1 MTSKSV
7 KPHAQSKILGDFPSP
22 TVQGFTGLRAQP
34 SFGAPGYTVPV
45 RLGSIPQPYQCAW
58 ARFLDLG
65 SVSRFRRP
73 CQCVWARFKTIPP
86 HPVTTHHRPPP
97 APLPPPPKHP
107 APSRCP
113 TNLSSLLLFGR
124 RVTALRPLLVYGG
137 DARIMVGVGSV
148 DRASASGLDSWT

>member
-97 APLPPPPKHP
+97 APLPPPETPRSLPLPHKSLQP
-107 APSRCP
+107 PIIWATRDCPEAPI
-113 TNLSSLLLFGR
+113 G
-124 RVTALRPLLVYGG
+124 LR
-137 DARIMVGVGSV
+137 
-148 DRASASGLDSWT
+148 W